1 MLAFLLT
8 ITDEEYRPLIRK
20 LYRRYHNEIYAY
32 AYVALKKK
40 GVQNIDGICED
51 AVQNTFLKLT
61 KYVGSIDMNR
71 SENEIRAYLFT
82 MVTNEVENIVSA
94 EEKFDQLSESL
105 EDPSGMDF
113 ISEIHIRER
122 YEEVVRAV
130 RNMEPIYST
139 VLRLRFFEERSVK
152 EIARLLGI
160 SEDAVYK
167 RIQRARKIL
176 KEKVGG
182 GTDGNNR

>member
-1 MLAFLLT
+1 
-8 ITDEEYRPLIRK
+8 
-20 LYRRYHNEIYAY
+20 
-32 AYVALKKK
+32 
-40 GVQNIDGICED
+40 
-51 AVQNTFLKLT
+51 
-61 KYVGSIDMNR
+61 
-71 SENEIRAYLFT
+71 

-139 VLRLRFFEERSVK
+139 VLWMRFFEERSVK

-167 RIQRARKIL
+167 RIQRSRKIL

-182 GTDGNNR
+182 GIDGNNR